1 MSVTDERVLALKT
14 SGGER
19 ERGGVQDYKTEYK
32 PTWCPGCG
40 DYGVLAALYKALA
53 TLELPSENVA
63 LISGI
68 GCSSRIPGFVNVYGF
83 NGVHGR
89 GLPMAVGV
97 KLARPEL
104 TVIMAGGDGDGFA
117 IGAGHLPHAVRRN
130 VDLTYIV
137 MDNQIY
143 GLTKGQVAP
152 TSSMNFETGTTP
164 YGAIEEPVNPIAFA
178 LIYGATFVARGFS
191 SKQKELTDLIVKAI
205 QHKGFSFLQVLS
217 PCPTFNKAD
226 TFRSYSA
233 RTADVPA
240 THDLGDRQK
249 ALNLALNE
257 EQLHLGVFHQAAKP
271 TFQDRWAEVVERS
284 KEGGPVA
291 LEDLLNR
298 YR

>member
-1 MSVTDERVLALKT
+1 MSAIDGQMLAPKAP
-14 SGGER
+14 SG
-19 ERGGVQDYKTEYK
+19 ERGGVQSYKTDYK

-53 TLELPSENVA
+53 ALELPSEDVA

-89 GLPMAVGV
+89 GLPMAMGV

-117 IGAGHLPHAVRRN
+117 IGGGHFPHTARKN

-137 MDNQIY
+137 MDNRIY

-152 TSSMNFETGTTP
+152 TSSLSFETGTTP

-205 QHKGFSFLQVLS
+205 RHKGFSFLHVLS

-226 TFRSYSA
+226 TFNAY
-233 RTADVPA
+233 ADQIADIPA
-240 THDLGDRQK
+240 SHDAGDRQK
-249 ALNLALNE
+249 ALSLALTE
-257 EQLHLGVFHQAAKP
+257 EKLHLGLFYQVTRP
-271 TFQDRWAEVVERS
+271 TFQDRWGEVVERS
-284 KEGGPVA
+284 KEGGPVTV
-291 LEDLLNR
+291 EDLVGR
-298 YR
+298 YC